1 MDINIYME
9 VRFIKFNEKSILA
22 VKTIGVRKL
31 NLDRW
36 ILVLI
41 ILTSIIVL
49 LKFVPLKK
57 LRDAVILFLSLQMLT
72 WPLGLIAV
80 EMKWIEYPVQLLP
93 NENQTNKSSLLFE
106 YFLFPLLAIL
116 FSLYFPKSKNK
127 MVIVMYY
134 LIITGIFTILEVV
147 IERYTDLAHYNTWRW
162 YWTFISVLI
171 VLFINHSYYSWYKK
185 DLVAVSKVNYE

>member
-1 MDINIYME
+1 M
-9 VRFIKFNEKSILA
+9 
-22 VKTIGVRKL
+22 RKL
-31 NLDRW
+31 NTDRW
-36 ILVLI
+36 ILVMI
-41 ILTSIIVL
+41 IVTSIIFL
-49 LKFVPLKK
+49 IKFVPLQK
-57 LRDAVILFLSLQMLT
+57 LRDAVIIFLSLQMLT

-80 EMKWIEYPVQLLP
+80 EKKWIEYPVQLLP

-116 FSLYFPKSKNK
+116 FSLYYPKYKNK
-127 MVIVMYY
+127 MVIVLYY

-147 IERYTDLAHYNTWRW
+147 IERYTDLVQYHTWRW

-185 DLVAVSKVNYE
+185 ELVAVSKVNYE